1 MSPES
6 IRLTLPYPPSGNR
19 YWRSTVIKGHVSVYL
34 SAEAKKYKRAVAL
47 ACKLADVRRP
57 ITGRVA
63 VSLVLHPHRP
73 LDARQRM
80 RKFGDAWDVAL
91 RSIDLDN
98 SAKIAIDA
106 LQGYAF
112 TDDALVWRL
121 VAERGEPLP
130 EAQLVVT
137 IEPIVFDVPQYSLFA
152 DEPRQPVPDPLS

>member
-1 MSPES
+1 MSPEP
-6 IRLTLPYPPSGNR
+6 IRLTLPYPPSSNR
-19 YWRSTVIKGHVSVYL
+19 YWRSTIIKGHVSVYL

-57 ITGRVA
+57 LIGRVA

-121 VAERGEPLP
+121 VAERGEPLH
-130 EAQLVVT
+130 EARLVVT
-137 IEPIVFDVPQYSLFA
+137 IEALPFDVPQIPLFA
-152 DEPRQPVPDPLS
+152 DDSQQPIPDPFS